1 MAMFVKSMYLAVVLL
16 MPLAFS
22 MKLDGLDVP
31 HHKMAL
37 AVDAAHPKMTL
48 AVAGSDV
55 KSVDGSDVKS
65 LTEMETVFVRSD
77 EVHRH
82 SMDEISKTL
91 TFPKAMDMI
100 QHSTLANA
108 NSVLGKVTGLLSGS
122 SQNLRAASGAAKD
135 DGFGGIDGARKLLNS
150 MIHESMT
157 KYDAEISKCT
167 DYYSKQ
173 CALMEVARGEISAA
187 NFVAANSR
195 ALILDAQAVINQ
207 MTKDIPATKQELKAH
222 SLQCKTQL
230 HKMNERLKVL
240 MGDIAVMTMILKM
253 SDCDAKGFVQTH
265 QLGMMQCRD
274 ECTQKDYVTFDQSQ
288 LQSEM
293 DLLKSSR
300 SQEILSENFADM
312 FADDD
317 DDTDGEVMM
326 LNDSENK
333 PKKKKG
339 SKKQPPAKK
348 MGFNNP
354 PVPKTKVPS
363 NPCTDPNQG
372 APSAANKRAA
382 KCTLKKSPQC
392 YKLQGRFLQIQAGIQ
407 DDKDQLMED
416 IELYDNAC
424 KDTKKTLEASIE
436 SDGSLLGSSQTKL
449 AAATEKE
456 STAGEKGRQV
466 ATENEGYNADLLK
479 QMKTC
484 STNYINFETE
494 LCALKKIRGDLFK
507 KMVKGHKGFFQDC
520 EVTKWVPEACTK
532 KCAHGQQKL
541 SRSVMSHPS
550 GGAKCLPLAAT
561 GVSCNR
567 SPCPVNCKLEPWG
580 GWAKCSSKCG
590 GGLQTRVRD
599 VKQAMRYDGNP
610 CAATSE
616 AKQCNVASCEKNCVL
631 HEWTKWTSCS
641 KDCDGGSQKR
651 QKMIKE
657 PAEGA
662 GKCAGTWAPER
673 LEYKKCAM
681 HRCKVPDANKVMKC
695 DQSLDIVLVMDGTPK
710 SGKAGWAAE
719 QKLANSFVDAFTGK
733 GSKAKPNFAVIHY
746 TGPRTWSGVSK
757 CTGKSTKKVD
767 MEKDC
772 RVKIASHFSEKTATT
787 KATISGLQFA
797 PGSKLLSLG
806 LMVVQAEMALGR
818 ANRRSIVV
826 VFIDGEPLSYRK
838 TMLASHALRKK
849 ARLIYVVVAK
859 FAPMAKIKL
868 WSSRRWQENLVQ
880 VADATELA
888 KAETGTHII
897 ANICPKKFPKLKVK
911 GPKKAPPM

>member
-1 MAMFVKSMYLAVVLL
+1 
-16 MPLAFS
+16 
-22 MKLDGLDVP
+22 
-31 HHKMAL
+31 
-37 AVDAAHPKMTL
+37 MTL
-48 AVAGSDV
+48 AVAGSAV
-55 KSVDGSDVKS
+55 KTFSDM
-65 LTEMETVFVRSD
+65 EMAQTFARSD
-77 EVHRH
+77 EVHQR
-82 SMDEISKTL
+82 SMDAISKNLTL
-91 TFPKAMDMI
+91 PKAMDVI
-100 QHSTLANA
+100 QQSGLTDSKSTMT
-108 NSVLGKVTGLLSGS
+108 KVTGLMSG
-122 SQNLRAASGAAKD
+122 SQNLRAAKD
-135 DGFGGIDGARKLLNS
+135 TGFGGLDGARKLLNS
-150 MIHESMT
+150 MIFEAMV
-157 KYDAEISKCT
+157 KYDAEIARCT
-167 DYYSKQ
+167 SYYAKQ
-173 CALMEVARGEISAA
+173 CALMEVARGQISAA
-187 NFVAANSR
+187 NFRAATSR
-195 ALILDAQAVINQ
+195 ALILDAQANINQ
-207 MTKDIPATKQELKAH
+207 CEKDIPETKQQLKNH
-222 SLQCKTQL
+222 NLQCKIQL
-230 HKMNERLKVL
+230 HKMNEALKVL

-253 SDCDAKGFVQTH
+253 SDCDAKGFVQT
-265 QLGMMQCRD
+265 QKLSLLRCRD
-274 ECTQKDYVTFDQSQ
+274 ECTNKDTVTFNHNQ
-288 LQSEM
+288 LQNEV
-293 DLLKSSR
+293 DLLKSPNAR
-300 SQEILSENFADM
+300 DLVAETFADL
-312 FADDD
+312 FDAADDSD
-317 DDTDGEVMM
+317 DSLEFVQVNGSDFQALV
-326 LNDSENK
+326 NK
-333 PKKKKG
+333 TKP
-339 SKKQPPAKK
+339 SKTK
-348 MGFNNP
+348 FNNP
-354 PVPKTKVPS
+354 PVPKTKVPN
-363 NPCTDPNQG
+363 NPCNDPNSG
-372 APSAANKRAA
+372 APSMADKRAA
-382 KCTLKKSPQC
+382 KCTLKASPQC
-392 YKLQGRFLQIQAGIQ
+392 YKLQGRFLQIQAGIE
-407 DDKDQLMED
+407 DARDKLMEE
-416 IELYDNAC
+416 IAKEENAC
-424 KDTKKTLEASIE
+424 HETKNTLQASIE
-436 SDGSLLGSSQTKL
+436 SDGSLLSSSQTKL
-449 AAATEKE
+449 AQATEKE
-456 STAGEKGRQV
+456 STSGENGRQV
-466 ATENEGYNADLLK
+466 SAQNDMYNADLLK

-662 GKCAGTWAPER
+662 GKCAGTWAPDR

-695 DQSLDIVLVMDGTPK
+695 EQSLDIVLVMDGTPK

-849 ARLIYVVVAK
+849 ARLMYVVVSK